1 LPEVSVIDTHAHI
14 AMEGYDGGAQAV
26 LQRAAQA
33 GVQHIVCIGAG
44 GNRDEIWSAVRT
56 ARQFAGVSAICG
68 IHPHDGDAIEPS
80 PDGDALWQAVV
91 DACQQPEVVAVGETG
106 LDFHYN
112 LSEQAGQ
119 IASFVRHIALA
130 KELGKPL
137 CIHTRNAEAET
148 LQILRDQNAK
158 AVGGVIHCFSGT
170 ADFGVRCAEELG
182 FYLSIPGIVTF
193 KKPGEL
199 AQAIERTP
207 LDRLLIETDSP
218 FLAPIPHRGQR
229 NEPAYIG
236 YTLAKFA
243 EIKGISVEQARQATT
258 ANAIRLFGERLRT
271 SLTPVA

>member
-1 LPEVSVIDTHAHI
+1 
-14 AMEGYDGGAQAV
+14 
-26 LQRAAQA
+26 
-33 GVQHIVCIGAG
+33 
-44 GNRDEIWSAVRT
+44 
-56 ARQFAGVSAICG
+56 
-68 IHPHDGDAIEPS
+68 
-80 PDGDALWQAVV
+80 
-91 DACQQPEVVAVGETG
+91 
-106 LDFHYN
+106 
-112 LSEQAGQ
+112 
-119 IASFVRHIALA
+119 
-130 KELGKPL
+130 
-137 CIHTRNAEAET
+137 
-148 LQILRDQNAK
+148 
-158 AVGGVIHCFSGT
+158 
-170 ADFGVRCAEELG
+170 
-182 FYLSIPGIVTF
+182 VTF